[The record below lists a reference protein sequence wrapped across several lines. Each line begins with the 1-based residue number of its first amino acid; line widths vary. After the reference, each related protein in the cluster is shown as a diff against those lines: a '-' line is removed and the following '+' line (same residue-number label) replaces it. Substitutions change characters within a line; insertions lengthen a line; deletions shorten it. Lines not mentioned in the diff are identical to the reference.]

1 MRYVLDTNIVIAY
14 LRKHPLAQLIDNTYN
29 VLSSQNDTFVSVVT
43 VGELRSLALQNN
55 WGTQRLTLL
64 NDYLNRFLVTDIN
77 VETVIQRYA
86 IIDAYSQGRLAA
98 NSLFGSARNMSK
110 NDLWISATASVLGA
124 TLLTMDRD
132 FDHLHGQYVNVAY
145 ITLKDL
151 GA

>member
-14 LRKHPLAQLIDNTYN
+14 LRKHPLAQFIDDTYD
-29 VLSSQNDTFVSVVT
+29 VLSSQNDTFISVVT

-55 WGTQRLTLL
+55 WGTQRTTLL

-86 IIDAYSQGRLAA
+86 IIDAYSQGRLAT
-98 NSLFGSARNMSK
+98 NPLSGSARNMSK

-132 FDHLHGQYVNVAY
+132 FDHIHSQYVNVAY
-145 ITLKDL
+145 IRLNNL

>member
-14 LRKHPLAQLIDNTYN
+14 LRKHPLAQLIDDTYE

-98 NSLFGSARNMSK
+98 NPLSGSARNMSK

-145 ITLKDL
+145 INLKDL

>member
-1 MRYVLDTNIVIAY
+1 MRFVLDTNIVIAY
-14 LRKHPLAQLIDNTYN
+14 LRKHPITQFIDDTYGI
-29 VLSSQNDTFVSVVT
+29 LSNQNDTFVSVVT

-64 NDYLNRFLVTDIN
+64 GDYLNRFLVTDIN

-98 NSLFGSARNMSK
+98 NPLPGSARNMSK
-110 NDLWISATASVLGA
+110 NDLWIAASASVLGA

-132 FDHLHGQYVNVAY
+132 FDHLHSQYVNVTY
-145 ITLKDL
+145 LNPQN
-151 GA
+151 